1 MPQPVCLHELL
12 TDMEVQARPA
22 MHDKGLRLRLRTS
35 RALQCASVTTDRVMM
50 QRILGNLV
58 ANAIRYTDQG
68 GVLLALRGTLSAPRL
83 EVWDTGA
90 GIAPHEQAQVFQ
102 EFFKSGQHT
111 GTQDGFGLG
120 LTVVQQLARQ
130 IGCSV
135 SVRSQLGRGSVFR
148 IALPPASADSGCAP
162 G

>member
-1 MPQPVCLHELL
+1 M
-12 TDMEVQARPA
+12 
-22 MHDKGLRLRLRTS
+22 
-35 RALQCASVTTDRVMM
+35 
-50 QRILGNLV
+50 
-58 ANAIRYTDQG
+58 
-68 GVLLALRGTLSAPRL
+68 LLALRGTLATPRL
-83 EVWDTGA
+83 EMWDTGA

-130 IGCSV
+130 TGCSV
-135 SVRSQLGRGSVFR
+135 SVRSQFGRGSVLR
-148 IALPPASADSGCAP
+148 IALPPASVHSGCAP